1 MFATYNVKADRL
13 TVLKTSF
20 PEELELT
27 GRSPATAPKVI
38 SMVAFRCAAGSCRI
52 PYECTCSTLFCVGMV
67 CAVAA
72 CGLRLEATV
81 AASLTAAELCAS

>member
-27 GRSPATAPKVI
+27 GKSPAAAPKVI
-38 SMVAFRCAAGSCRI
+38 SMVAFRCAAGSVQDAMQLLTAFRA
-52 PYECTCSTLFCVGMV
+52 GMV
-67 CAVAA
+67 SALAA
-72 CGLRLEATV
+72 C
-81 AASLTAAELCAS
+81 S